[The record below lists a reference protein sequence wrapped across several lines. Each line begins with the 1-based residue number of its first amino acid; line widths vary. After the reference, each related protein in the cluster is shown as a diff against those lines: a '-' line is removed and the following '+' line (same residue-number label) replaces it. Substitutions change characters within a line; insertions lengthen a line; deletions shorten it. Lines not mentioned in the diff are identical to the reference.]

1 MTNEMFAA
9 FADIFPDKKLP
20 KYYDLF
26 YAPLERYLK
35 GLVVDESFLKNDLPQ
50 IIEHIDRERRDPDR
64 SFERLCNETLRK
76 ESWLSES
83 ECVRNFQKATSS
95 MRQLA
100 VYRDVLGEVKERFLQ
115 ILKNSGSNL
124 QKL

>member
-20 KYYDLF
+20 KYYDLHF
-26 YAPLERYLK
+26 GPMEKFLK
-35 GLVVDESFLKNDLPQ
+35 NLVVDDGFLKNDLPQ
-50 IIEHIDRERRDPDR
+50 IIEHIDRERRGPDR

-100 VYRDVLGEVKERFLQ
+100 VYRDVLGKVKERFLQ
-115 ILKNSGSNL
+115 ILKNHSDDL

>member
-1 MTNEMFAA
+1 MTNEMFSA
-9 FADIFPDKKLP
+9 FADIFPEKKQP

-35 GLVVDESFLKNDLPQ
+35 GLVVDD
-50 IIEHIDRERRDPDR
+50 
-64 SFERLCNETLRK
+64 LRK

-83 ECVRNFQKATSS
+83 ECVRKFQKATSS

-100 VYRDVLGEVKERFLQ
+100 VYCGILGEVKERFLQ
-115 ILKNSGSNL
+115 ILKNYNDDL